1 MALKQDVVVQLLL
14 LNRGKLVGAIRAMVG
29 DEHLAE
35 DIFQEVSI
43 AAVSKCG
50 EIEDV
55 EHFGGWL
62 RCAAR
67 FQSLIAL
74 RNRNRLPRSLSP
86 EVMELLE
93 AHWQRFDGKADIEI
107 AEALRACVERL
118 GPYAKQVIATRYD
131 EGKQGTK
138 LADAMNRSMDTVYK
152 ALTRAHGALRKCIQ
166 DQLAA
171 RSSHG

>member
-1 MALKQDVVVQLLL
+1 MALKQDIVVQLLL
-14 LNRGKLVGAIRAMVG
+14 MHRGKLVGAIRAMVG

-43 AAVSKCG
+43 AAVSKCE
-50 EIEDV
+50 EIESI

-67 FQSLIAL
+67 FQGLIAL

-93 AHWQRFDGKADIEI
+93 AHWQHFDAKADIDI
-107 AEALRACVERL
+107 AETLRNCIEKL
-118 GPYAKQVIATRYD
+118 GPYAKQVIVTRYD

-138 LADAMNRSMDTVYK
+138 LADAMNRNVQAVYK
-152 ALTRAHGALRKCIQ
+152 ALTRAHSALRKCIQ
-166 DQLAA
+166 DRLAA
-171 RSSHG
+171 SGTHG

>member
-1 MALKQDVVVQLLL
+1 MALKQEVVVQLLL

-43 AAVSKCG
+43 AAVSKCA

-93 AHWQRFDGKADIEI
+93 VHWQRFDKKADLEI
-107 AEALRACVERL
+107 AEALRSCMERL
-118 GPYAKQVIATRYD
+118 APYAKQVIVTRYD
-131 EGKQGTK
+131 EGKQGPK
-138 LADAMNRSMDTVYK
+138 LADAMNRSMQTVYK
-152 ALTRAHGALRKCIQ
+152 ALARAHGALRKCIQ
-166 DQLAA
+166 DRLTTESA
-171 RSSHG
+171 RG